1 MNYRCEPPFHP
12 DPRDPPVPPTNRK
25 VYLVT
30 GAHVSKIGGYTS
42 WHSANAAYGRVS
54 GATAKGYSNWERLR
68 RAWHAGCDRGE
79 HAHLANPDL
88 LETWSPIASSS
99 QVGPMPAVQS
109 SAGHEAPISPPLRCF
124 IINSR
129 SPSPV
134 APPRSSDDPPPYA
147 PAFPASTSR
156 QPSDTAD
163 VYAIRIGRQGE
174 IFHSAAEARARF
186 KALERA
192 GSVAGF
198 VISSSVDNCI
208 AWINSAP
215 SDAEV
220 RAVENVQWASDDET
234 DELRIANVSLEE

>member
-12 DPRDPPVPPTNRK
+12 DPEGSSRPAHQPEGLSCHWSTCVQNRRIHFMF
-25 VYLVT
+25 T
-30 GAHVSKIGGYTS
+30 SGAHAR
-42 WHSANAAYGRVS
+42 SAEQRGPR
-54 GATAKGYSNWERLR
+54 GA
-68 RAWHAGCDRGE
+68 DF
-79 HAHLANPDL
+79 
-88 LETWSPIASSS
+88 
-99 QVGPMPAVQS
+99 
-109 SAGHEAPISPPLRCF
+109 SALRCF

-134 APPRSSDDPPPYA
+134 ALPRSSDDPPPYA

>member
-1 MNYRCEPPFHP
+1 M
-12 DPRDPPVPPTNRK
+12 
-25 VYLVT
+25 
-30 GAHVSKIGGYTS
+30 
-42 WHSANAAYGRVS
+42 RVVI
-54 GATAKGYSNWERLR
+54 E
-68 RAWHAGCDRGE
+68 GE

-88 LETWSPIASSS
+88 LETRSPIASSS

-129 SPSPV
+129 SPSP
-134 APPRSSDDPPPYA
+134 
-147 PAFPASTSR
+147 
-156 QPSDTAD
+156 PSDTAD